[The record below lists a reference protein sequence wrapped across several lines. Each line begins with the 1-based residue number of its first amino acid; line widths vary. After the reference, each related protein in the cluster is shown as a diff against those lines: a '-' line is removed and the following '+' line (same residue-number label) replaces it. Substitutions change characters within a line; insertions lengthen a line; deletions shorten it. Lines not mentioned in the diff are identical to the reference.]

1 MATWAVKKRLVN
13 PARKRKKNR
22 AKLSPAQI
30 KFFGSPQQKAALKRK
45 RRNAAL
51 LTKKVKK
58 TKKRVSA
65 PVKRMKRRRNIPGA
79 IITAGLASL
88 NPAAKKE
95 RRKTMS
101 KSKTKKRRSA
111 ARPNTSHRST
121 RRRPRRRNG
130 LIPYNFMGQRRHK
143 KAKRRANPS
152 LRTGGGGLLK
162 NGLFMLAGLV
172 GSRLLPQ
179 AFLAAKNTGVMGYGA
194 NLAIALGG
202 GVAIKSILKDSQAG
216 NMFILGGIGGIILRA
231 IQDFTPF
238 GQAINSSLQGVG
250 DVGIYGATTFFVP
263 LAEAGG
269 SDRGQMDLPSAVQ
282 RPAMTQP
289 PPSGAGVG
297 GRFGRGRFN

>member
-13 PARKRKKNR
+13 PARKKKNR
-22 AKLSPAQI
+22 ASLSPKQI
-30 KFFGSPQQKAALKRK
+30 KFFGTPQQKAALKRK
-45 RRNAAL
+45 RRNAAML
-51 LTKKVKK
+51 GKK
-58 TKKRVSA
+58 TKRVS
-65 PVKRMKRRRNIPGA
+65 PKVKRRKRRTNIPGA
-79 IITAGLASL
+79 IITAGLAGM

-95 RRKTMS
+95 RRTQMS
-101 KSKTKKRRSA
+101 KPKTKKRRSS
-111 ARPNTSHRST
+111 ARPSFKQSHRASSRPK
-121 RRRPRRRNG
+121 RRKNG
-130 LIPYNFMGQRRHK
+130 MIQNFMGPRRK

-152 LRTGGGGLLK
+152 LRSSGGLLK

-179 AFLAAKNTGVMGYGA
+179 MFLAANNTGVMGYGA

-202 GVAIKSILKDSQAG
+202 GFATKAILKDSQAG

-238 GQAINSSLQGVG
+238 GQAINTSLQGVG

-269 SDRGQMDLPSAVQ
+269 SDRGQMALPGAVTPQ
-282 RPAMTQP
+282 PTPMPAKTT
-289 PPSGAGVG
+289 GVG
-297 GRFGRGRFN
+297 GGGRYQRGRFA

>member
-1 MATWAVKKRLVN
+1 MATWGVKKRLVN
-13 PARKRKKNR
+13 PARKVKKNR

-51 LTKKVKK
+51 LSKVK

-65 PVKRMKRRRNIPGA
+65 PVKRVKRRKNIPGA
-79 IITAGLASL
+79 IITAGLA

-95 RRKTMS
+95 RRTMS
-101 KSKTKKRRSA
+101 KSKTKKRRST
-111 ARPNTSHRST
+111 ARPNQSHRS
-121 RRRPRRRNG
+121 PRRAPRRKNG
-130 LIPYNFMGQRRHK
+130 LIPYNFTGQRRHK
-143 KAKRRANPS
+143 KTKRRANPS
-152 LRTGGGGLLK
+152 LRSSGGLLK

-179 AFLAAKNTGVMGYGA
+179 AFLGSKNTGVMGYGS

-202 GVAIKSILKDSQAG
+202 GFAVKSVLRDSQAG

-263 LAEAGG
+263 LAEAPG

-282 RPAMTQP
+282 RPAMSVSPAQP
-289 PPSGAGVG
+289 AGVG
-297 GRFGRGRFN
+297 GRFSRGRFN